1 VRHWNRLPRE
11 VVDDPSLETPKVR
24 LEGLL
29 AVFPLSLLSSVCEAD
44 KLVLLVFPSVASFN
58 SLQYKIK

>member
-1 VRHWNRLPRE
+1 M
-11 VVDDPSLETPKVR
+11 DDPSLETPKVR